1 MVGLSILAMTLIVG
15 GVSIELLFFV
25 ELLLVGFIIGELF
38 ELNLSVEKTVLYTC
52 GAVILSGIAALM
64 GLGVTYGGI
73 CESNCDSTGVVI
85 IQKD

>member
-15 GVSIELLFFV
+15 GVSIELLFFI

-52 GAVILSGIAALM
+52 GAVILSGIA
-64 GLGVTYGGI
+64 GVSFI
-73 CESNCDSTGVVI
+73 VSI
-85 IQKD
+85 PF